1 MATFFTSLCETCGYG
16 FESSGLH
23 EFYRDCDGELRDYGH
38 PLPSSKEAEAAGVR
52 GLYARAWCMTCDKHV
67 DVIVREFER
76 PLGPD
81 DSVWAR
87 GTVPEKQVAAVCPAC
102 GDDNPVTGDTPFGM
116 DFPCPKCGGTIHA
129 EKVRWT

>member
-1 MATFFTSLCETCGYG
+1 MATFFTSLCDTCGYG

-23 EFYRDCDGELRDYGH
+23 EFYRDSSGDLKDYGH
-38 PLPSSKEAEAAGVR
+38 PLPSSKEAKEAGGL

-67 DVIVREFER
+67 GVIVREFEH

-87 GTVPEKQVAAVCPAC
+87 RAVPDKQVAVVCPAC
-102 GDDNPVTGDTPFGM
+102 GDSNPVMGDTPLGM
-116 DFPCPKCGGTIHA
+116 DFPCPKCGGTIHV